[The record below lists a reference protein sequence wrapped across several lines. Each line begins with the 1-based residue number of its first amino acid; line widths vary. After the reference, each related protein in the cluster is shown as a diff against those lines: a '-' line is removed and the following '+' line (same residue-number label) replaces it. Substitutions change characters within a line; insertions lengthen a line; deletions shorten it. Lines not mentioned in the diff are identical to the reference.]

1 MREYIKNITKT
12 NDLVLDGTL
21 GSDEINRFAKSDY
34 RWADNK
40 RKDFQTR
47 KVRKG
52 EIYQFEFGKNF
63 IPEMSYEHRGLIIG
77 VNKKLL
83 YVLPIFSYNPQK
95 HLDVYHLID
104 NNKSKSDLYLLKS
117 SDYLFIQHDS
127 VLKLNDIRTIS
138 INRILY
144 QQKDGRIDIEYL
156 EYKAI
161 EELVLNKYFPGFLY
175 EFKNCISDKQQLET
189 EICRQ
194 KQEITELE
202 TKIIELEA
210 KANKVNEI

>member
-1 MREYIKNITKT
+1 MREYIKNIIKT

-95 HLDVYHLID
+95 HLDVYHPLD

>member
-40 RKDFQTR
+40 NQ
-47 KVRKG
+47 
-52 EIYQFEFGKNF
+52 
-63 IPEMSYEHRGLIIG
+63 
-77 VNKKLL
+77 
-83 YVLPIFSYNPQK
+83 
-95 HLDVYHLID
+95 DVYHPID

-144 QQKDGRIDIEYL
+144 QQKDGRIDIESL
-156 EYKAI
+156 EYKVI
-161 EELVLNKYFPGFLY
+161 EELVLNKYFPSFLY
-175 EFKNCISDKQQLET
+175 EFKNCISDKQQLEA

-194 KQEITELE
+194 KQEITDLE

>member
-1 MREYIKNITKT
+1 
-12 NDLVLDGTL
+12 
-21 GSDEINRFAKSDY
+21 
-34 RWADNK
+34 
-40 RKDFQTR
+40 
-47 KVRKG
+47 
-52 EIYQFEFGKNF
+52 
-63 IPEMSYEHRGLIIG
+63 MSYEHRGLVIG

-95 HLDVYHLID
+95 HQDVYHLID

-144 QQKDGRIDIEYL
+144 QQKDGRIDIESL

-175 EFKNCISDKQQLET
+175 EFKNCISDKQQLEA
-189 EICRQ
+189 EVHKQ
-194 KQEITELE
+194 KQEIAELE

>member
-1 MREYIKNITKT
+1 VREYIKNITKT

-63 IPEMSYEHRGLIIG
+63 IPEMSYEHRGLVIG

-95 HLDVYHLID
+95 HQDVYHLID

-144 QQKDGRIDIEYL
+144 QQKYGRIDIESL

-161 EELVLNKYFPGFLY
+161 EELVLNKCFPGFLY
-175 EFKNCISDKQQLET
+175 EFKNCISDKQQLEA
-189 EICRQ
+189 ELCKQ

>member
-95 HLDVYHLID
+95 HKDVYHPID
-104 NNKSKSDLYLLKS
+104 NNNSKSDLYLLKS

>member
-1 MREYIKNITKT
+1 M
-12 NDLVLDGTL
+12 V
-21 GSDEINRFAKSDY
+21 
-34 RWADNK
+34 
-40 RKDFQTR
+40 
-47 KVRKG
+47 
-52 EIYQFEFGKNF
+52 
-63 IPEMSYEHRGLIIG
+63 IG

-95 HLDVYHLID
+95 HQDVYHLID

-144 QQKDGRIDIEYL
+144 QQKDGRIDIESL

-175 EFKNCISDKQQLET
+175 EFKNCISDKQQLEA
-189 EICRQ
+189 EVHRQ
-194 KQEITELE
+194 KQEIAELE

>member
-63 IPEMSYEHRGLIIG
+63 IPEMSYEHRGLVIG
-77 VNKKLL
+77 VNNKLL

-95 HLDVYHLID
+95 HQDVYHPID
-104 NNKSKSDLYLLKS
+104 NNNSKSDLYLLKS

-144 QQKDGRIDIEYL
+144 QQKDGRIDIESF

-161 EELVLNKYFPGFLY
+161 EELVLNKYFPGFLH
-175 EFKNCISDKQQLET
+175 EFKNCISDKQQLEA
-189 EICRQ
+189 EICKQ

-210 KANKVNEI
+210 KANKVNEV

>member
-12 NDLVLDGTL
+12 NNLVLDGTL

-63 IPEMSYEHRGLIIG
+63 IPEMSYEHRGLVIG

-95 HLDVYHLID
+95 HQDVYHPID

-144 QQKDGRIDIEYL
+144 QQKDGRIDIESF

-161 EELVLNKYFPGFLY
+161 EELVLNKYFPSFLY
-175 EFKNCISDKQQLET
+175 EFKNCISDKQQLAAEL
-189 EICRQ
+189 CKQ

-202 TKIIELEA
+202 TKIRELEA
-210 KANKVNEI
+210 KVNKVNEI